1 MIGLTLAATV
11 SASAAAFT
19 WYVGPTLA
27 RRVSERRL
35 RQRCAETRSLVLT
48 YDDGPGAS
56 LTPRLLD
63 LLRAR
68 DARATFFLAGFRAAE
83 HPRIVDEIAAA
94 GHEIACHTQ
103 RHLNAWRAWPWR
115 GVADINAGY
124 QTLARWVPKDGMFR
138 PPHGKMTLAT
148 WAAVRRRR
156 APIGWWTIVAGDVE
170 DEMPDSDLALEQAR
184 RVGGGVVLLHDFDR
198 EPERADFVL
207 QSTTRLLDAA
217 QQEGWTI
224 RTLGELMCNGTKN
237 AA

>member
-1 MIGLTLAATV
+1 MISLTLAAAM
-11 SASAAAFT
+11 SASAAAAA
-19 WYVGPTLA
+19 WYLGPMLP
-27 RRVSERRL
+27 RRIEERRL
-35 RQRCAETRSLVLT
+35 RRLCSETRSLVLT
-48 YDDGPGAS
+48 YDDGPGAT

-63 LLRAR
+63 LLQAR
-68 DARATFFLAGFRAAE
+68 GARATFFLAGYCADE
-83 HPRIVDEIAAA
+83 HPQIVDAIAAG

-103 RHLNAWRAWPWR
+103 EHLNAWLSWPWR
-115 GVADINAGY
+115 GVTDIDAGY

-184 RVGGGVVLLHDFDR
+184 RRGGGVVLLHDFDR

-207 QSTTRLLDAA
+207 TSTAKLLDAA

-224 RTLGELMCNGTKN
+224 RTLGELVCNGKKN

>member
-1 MIGLTLAATV
+1 MISLTLAAAM
-11 SASAAAFT
+11 SASAAAAA
-19 WYVGPTLA
+19 WYLGPMLP
-27 RRVSERRL
+27 RRIEERRL
-35 RQRCAETRSLVLT
+35 RRLCSETRSLVLT
-48 YDDGPGAS
+48 YDDGPGAT

-63 LLRAR
+63 LLQTRG
-68 DARATFFLAGFRAAE
+68 ARATFFLAGYCADE
-83 HPRIVDEIAAA
+83 HPQIVDAIAAG
-94 GHEIACHTQ
+94 GHEIASHTQ
-103 RHLNAWRAWPWR
+103 EHLNAWLSWPWR
-115 GVADINAGY
+115 GVTDIDAGY
-124 QTLARWVPKDGMFR
+124 QTLGRWVEKDGLFR

-170 DEMPDSDLALEQAR
+170 EELPDSDLAVEQAR
-184 RVGGGVVLLHDFDR
+184 RCGGGVVLLHDFDR

-207 QSTTRLLDAA
+207 KSTTKLLDAV

>member
-19 WYVGPTLA
+19 WYVGPMLA

-68 DARATFFLAGFRAAE
+68 DARATFFLAGFRAAK

-94 GHEIACHTQ
+94 GHEIACHSQ

-115 GVADINAGY
+115 GVADIDAGY

-148 WAAVRRRR
+148 WAAVHRRQ
-156 APIGWWTIVAGDVE
+156 APIGWWTIAAGDVARRL
-170 DEMPDSDLALEQAR
+170 PDSNLPVEQAR

-207 QSTTRLLDAA
+207 QSTARLLDAA
-217 QQEGWTI
+217 QQERWTI